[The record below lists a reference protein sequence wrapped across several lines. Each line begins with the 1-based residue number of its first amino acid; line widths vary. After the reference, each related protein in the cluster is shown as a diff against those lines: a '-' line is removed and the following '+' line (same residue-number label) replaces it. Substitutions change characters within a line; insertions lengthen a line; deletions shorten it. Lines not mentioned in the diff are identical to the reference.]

1 MKMSSGP
8 SGGSGKTRNPNRL
21 PTLPPPVVLLTDG
34 EEQVPPQPALPCRPQ
49 LGNVEA
55 AENGPPAYGKR
66 VVGRKVHP
74 SSNRGV
80 GRLLRPPGLWKWL
93 RTVRKATR
101 CWPGSRLWINGVSV
115 LAAVWGFE

>member
-8 SGGSGKTRNPNRL
+8 SGGSGKTQNPNRH
-21 PTLPPPVVLLTDG
+21 PKLPPPVVLLTDG
-34 EEQVPPQPALPCRPQ
+34 EEQVSPQPAPPGRPQ

-66 VVGRKVHP
+66 VVRQKVYR

-80 GRLLRPPGLWKWL
+80 GRLLRPLGL
-93 RTVRKATR
+93 
-101 CWPGSRLWINGVSV
+101 
-115 LAAVWGFE
+115 